1 MIQFLEKIDIEALI
15 NAVNET
21 LYMTSISFVFS
32 IFIGLFIGVL
42 LYLTSSDG
50 LYSNKII
57 NKIMDMIINVLRAI
71 PFAILIIILFDLATL
86 LTGSMLGATAALP
99 ALIIAASPVYARM
112 CVIAFIEVDKGTIEA
127 SKSMGASNFEIIFKV
142 LIPEASVALVSS
154 ASVLAISLI
163 SYTAIAG
170 VIGSG
175 GLGNYA
181 YLYGFSRGNN
191 AVLYT
196 STFLIVVIVFVVQ
209 FVSDYV
215 IKKIDKR

>member
-1 MIQFLEKIDIEALI
+1 MIQFLERIDIEALI

-127 SKSMGASNFEIIFKV
+127 SKSMGSSNFEIIFKV

>member
-1 MIQFLEKIDIEALI
+1 MIQFLERIDIEALI

>member
-1 MIQFLEKIDIEALI
+1 MSEFIGKLDLEALI

-21 LYMTSISFVFS
+21 LYMTSVSFVFS
-32 IFIGLFIGVL
+32 IVIGLLIGIL

-71 PFAILIIILFDLATL
+71 PFAILIILLFNLATI

-112 CVIAFIEVDKGTIEA
+112 CVIAFVEVDKGTIEA
-127 SKSMGASNFEIIFKV
+127 AKSMGASNFEIIFKV

-181 YLYGFSRGNN
+181 YLYGFSRGND

-196 STFLIVVIVFVVQ
+196 ATFLIVVIVFIVQ
-209 FVSDYV
+209 MAGDY
-215 IKKIDKR
+215 IINKIDKR